1 MHERALG
8 EREGQLT
15 QARGRVRG
23 LEAETETLRDKA
35 RLATTRAE
43 RLDASLHTA
52 TQQAVERGER
62 LRERDRELQGAQGQ
76 VSRLAQELASYKAEA
91 TREARQMEKAL
102 MEGVEERDLM
112 RDKTRVANTKA
123 DRFERALHV
132 AQQEA
137 SEAQQRASSLEEEL
151 AAYKV
156 RAQEAEA
163 RGQERQREMEGLRGL
178 LGEQEAMIQQLRRE
192 REEQEATIA
201 ALRSEMDLFRTQ
213 GSGGGERRGEEGPME
228 EDDVTARLVAL
239 QQSLETPV
247 SPSTLSSSSLME
259 AAQRLREE
267 VEEGRQALI
276 SRGMGRQAARDIFEE
291 EEGHEGTSHEE
302 AQQEGPQ
309 QEALSFTAPP
319 PTAARMPTV
328 AEDATTHTFHTTP
341 IMATAAGFE
350 APATVR
356 VVLGKK
362 RGREVEAPVMVRAE
376 DGMDI
381 EGQRQ
386 GEEDW
391 GDWGPSKRPRM
402 QPKMQPKRVS
412 L

>member
-35 RLATTRAE
+35 RLASSKAE

-76 VSRLAQELASYKAEA
+76 ARSMAQDLATYKAEA

-102 MEGVEERDLM
+102 MEGIEERDLM
-112 RDKTRVANTKA
+112 RDKTRVANTRA

-137 SEAQQRASSLEEEL
+137 GEAQARADSLAEEL
-151 AAYKV
+151 EVYKV

-163 RGQERQREMEGLRGL
+163 RGQERQREVQGLRGVVE
-178 LGEQEAMIQQLRRE
+178 GHEATIQQLRRE
-192 REEQEATIA
+192 REEQEMTIM
-201 ALRSEMDLFRTQ
+201 ALRSEMDMFRAQ
-213 GSGGGERRGEEGPME
+213 GSGGARRGEEGPME

-239 QQSLETPV
+239 QHSLETPV
-247 SPSTLSSSSLME
+247 PLPTLSSSSLME
-259 AAQRLREE
+259 AAQRLQGE

-276 SRGMGRQAARDIFEE
+276 SRGMGRQAAQDIFQE
-291 EEGHEGTSHEE
+291 EEGHETLAQEAAQEE
-302 AQQEGPQ
+302 AQQE
-309 QEALSFTAPP
+309 ASSFTAPP
-319 PTAARMPTV
+319 PTATVMPTV
-328 AEDATTHTFHTTP
+328 AEDPTP
-341 IMATAAGFE
+341 IMATATTPTVLE

-362 RGREVEAPVMVRAE
+362 RGREVEAPVVVRAE

-381 EGQRQ
+381 EGQGQ

-391 GDWGPSKRPRM
+391 GNWGPSKRPRT
-402 QPKMQPKRVS
+402 QPKMQPRRVY